1 MKAKS
6 YRGFTLIELMIVVAI
21 IGVLAA
27 IAIPNYKSYLVKG
40 RQAAAKAALLDIAQ
54 RQAQYLIDNRSYAAT
69 TTALS
74 YTAPAEIS
82 PSLFVFDIPSA
93 TSAPPAFVARARPQS
108 ANAGTIWFTV
118 DDTGKK
124 STGPDAISGGTYSAT
139 ATGSW

>member
-1 MKAKS
+1 MKTKFN
-6 YRGFTLIELMIVVAI
+6 RGFTLIELMIVVAI

-82 PSLFVFDIPSA
+82 PTYYVFDIPSA
-93 TSAPPAFVARARPQS
+93 TLGPPAFLARARPQN

-124 STGPDAISGGTYSAT
+124 SSGPDAISGGTYSAT
-139 ATGSW
+139 ATGNW